1 MALISSLATVKG
13 QPQVILD
20 RGLKGGE
27 KAILDYVISD
37 ECPDDERLNPNYEDA
52 GYQVYLL
59 WLAVMQDL
67 ADPYIAQYRK
77 YKTWLREQKD
87 NPRFYW
93 GSKWSLDMPDLQ
105 YVTSPYVSYTQS
117 ASARL
122 IEEVRA
128 RTPSDYSLD
137 VEPDEETH
145 AETGTE
151 GAETEAV
158 PVTEVAAVGAP
169 DHGLLTRVAEDIA
182 RMRLAPGVR
191 RQGCKFGSVRS
202 LENSVMLHE
211 IRRCTDVR
219 QAQRMLVQWF
229 PCLTPIM
236 NEDAHQNIIK
246 EFVAGIRDTKLMLAA
261 LQKYESIM
269 RDIMESQGLKK
280 IADLYAIGL
289 RSCKRM
295 DLMPDDTKSVTDI
308 LNTERLCLRFMEM
321 KYKLRRERTL
331 LEKCM
336 MRLEFLDRE
345 HKLLCEHGAEDDR
358 DYNDGR
364 QCLVDAINAYVADPD
379 DMDLQ
384 RDAIAWMNILSFEL
398 TLGIEECLR
407 SIGTERLRPER
418 LIGKNW

>member
-1 MALISSLATVKG
+1 MALIATLSTVKG

-27 KAILDYVISD
+27 KAILDYVTSD
-37 ECPDDERLNPNYEDA
+37 DCPDEERLDPNYEDA

-59 WLAVMQDL
+59 WLAITQDVAEL
-67 ADPYIAQYRK
+67 YMAQYKK

-93 GSKWSLDMPDLQ
+93 GSKWSLGSPNFD
-105 YVTSPYVSYTQS
+105 YVTSPYVLYTQS

-128 RTPSDYSLD
+128 RTPVNLEVDT
-137 VEPDEETH
+137 DEA
-145 AETGTE
+145 AEIEAKMDAEADAEIEAAPTG
-151 GAETEAV
+151 
-158 PVTEVAAVGAP
+158 P

-182 RMRLAPGVR
+182 RMRLPPGTR
-191 RQGCKFGSVRS
+191 GQGCKFGSVRS
-202 LENSVMLHE
+202 LENSMLLSE
-211 IRRCTDVR
+211 LRRCVDVR
-219 QAQRMLVQWF
+219 QAQRMLVRWF
-229 PCLTPIM
+229 PCLTPVM
-236 NEDAHQNIIK
+236 NEDVHRNIIK
-246 EFVAGIRDTKLMLAA
+246 EFVSGIRDTKALLSA
-261 LQKYESIM
+261 LQRYESTM
-269 RDIMESQGLKK
+269 RDIMESEGLKK

-295 DLMPDDTKSVTDI
+295 DMMPDDTKSVTDI
-308 LNTERLCLRFMEM
+308 LNTERLCLRFMDM

-336 MRLEFLDRE
+336 MRLEFLDKE

-364 QCLVDAINAYVADPD
+364 QCLVDAINAYVAEPG

-407 SIGTERLRPER
+407 SIGTERLRPQR